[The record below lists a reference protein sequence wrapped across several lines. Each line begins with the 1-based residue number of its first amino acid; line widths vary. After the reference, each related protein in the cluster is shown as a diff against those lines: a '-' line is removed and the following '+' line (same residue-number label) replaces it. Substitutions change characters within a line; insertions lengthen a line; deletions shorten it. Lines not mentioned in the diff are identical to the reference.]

1 MPMQGYDSAR
11 SKHAAFPFA
20 RELTVDVIASAGDKL
35 WNELVGNSTNLKVSS
50 VQLAFTGIEE
60 TEAGQTSI
68 EGFFKAPSA
77 KRSRDAEAVIDF
89 HGGDKGLTHT
99 CGRCGKTFSCAT
111 EEELEKTRLE
121 HDDFHFAQ
129 DLAKESYQPITA
141 PPKPKASA
149 AKQPAAKKQKRVEGI
164 ERFFRK

>member
-1 MPMQGYDSAR
+1 MLGYDSAR
-11 SKHAAFPFA
+11 SKQAAFPFA

-35 WNELVGNSTNLKVSS
+35 WNELVGNSTSLKVSS

-60 TEAGQTSI
+60 SEAGQTSI

-77 KRSRDAEAVIDF
+77 KRYRDAEAVIDS
-89 HGGDKGLTHT
+89 HDGDEGPSHT
-99 CGRCGKTFSCAT
+99 CVRCGRTFSCVT
-111 EEELEKTRLE
+111 EDELEKTRLE

-141 PPKPKASA
+141 SSKPKVGA